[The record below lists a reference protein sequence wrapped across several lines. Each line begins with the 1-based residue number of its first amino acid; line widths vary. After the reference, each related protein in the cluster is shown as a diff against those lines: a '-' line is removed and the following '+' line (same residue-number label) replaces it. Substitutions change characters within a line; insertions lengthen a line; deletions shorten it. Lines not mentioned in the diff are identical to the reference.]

1 MYMAV
6 DNSSGCLKMS
16 FILNGETRRIEASML
31 LCCSS
36 AFLFFLLLIGLK
48 AVLVTMASREEIT
61 VCEDEV
67 R

>member
-1 MYMAV
+1 ME
-6 DNSSGCLKMS
+6 KQ
-16 FILNGETRRIEASML
+16 GELRPQCFFAAL
-31 LCCSS
+31 LL
-36 AFLFFLLLIGLK
+36 FFFFLLLIGLK